1 MLYSKCTFLE
11 KAFIWTEWGTC
22 DTKTCIQRR
31 KRKCK
36 DESKCKGSKDDPHDE
51 HIKEDHADYVEDGW
65 EKFDRGC
72 TDVTECFA
80 NVEDK
85 MPVDGKETTPRT
97 RTPSGR

>member
-22 DTKTCIQRR
+22 DTTTCIQRR

-36 DESKCKGSKDDPHDE
+36 DESKCKGSKD
-51 HIKEDHADYVEDGW
+51 VEDGW

-80 NVEDK
+80 TVEDK
-85 MPVDGKETTPRT
+85 MPVDGKQTTPRT